1 MITKDLKKLI
11 SVLLILLTAIFL
23 VSLSVS
29 AAEPRL
35 VLRSG
40 DDSTEEYP
48 YHIAFAAWAEA
59 IDKASNGE
67 IKLEVYSN
75 AVLGYERELI
85 EGVQMGTID
94 FCTTSLGPFGSF
106 APQIN
111 VLSLP
116 YIFKDVDHLVRVLD
130 SGLSYKMNAYIE
142 EQNVGFIS
150 LGWICGGGRC
160 FYTKKPVYSVKDL
173 ANLKIRVMENDVY
186 INMVNLIGAKAVPM
200 AYGEVYSALQT
211 GVLDGAENDF
221 GAYYTQKHYEGA
233 PYYALDMHT
242 IDITGLLV
250 STKTWEKLS
259 EADKIVLLQTLPA
272 FIEAG
277 RESWAKLTIDA
288 REAVEKLGATIT
300 EVDKEEFKK
309 AVTPMWE
316 TAVKEYGSE
325 FFDFVMSVE

>member
-1 MITKDLKKLI
+1 MITINVKKSI
-11 SVLLILLTAIFL
+11 SLLMICLVAVFL
-23 VSLSVS
+23 VSLS
-29 AAEPRL
+29 ALAEPRL

-116 YIFKDVDHLVRVLD
+116 YIFKDVDHLIRVLD

-142 EQNVGFIS
+142 QQNVGFLS

-160 FYTKKPVYSVKDL
+160 FYTKKPVHSVADM
-173 ANLKIRVMENDVY
+173 ANQKIRVMENDVY
-186 INMVNLIGAKAVPM
+186 INMVNMVGAKAVPM

-259 EADKIVLLQTLPA
+259 EADKTVLLQTLPA

-277 RESWAKLTIDA
+277 RESWADLTV
-288 REAVEKLGATIT
+288 EAKEDVQKVGATIT

-309 AVTPMWE
+309 AVTPMWD
-316 TAVKEYGSE
+316 TAVKEYGSDL
-325 FFDFVMSVE
+325 FNFVMSIE

>member
-1 MITKDLKKLI
+1 MIEINFKKLM
-11 SVLLILLTAIFL
+11 AIFIICLMVVFL
-23 VSLSVS
+23 VALSTL
-29 AAEPRL
+29 AAPRL
-35 VLRSG
+35 ILRSG

-48 YHIAFAAWAEA
+48 YHIAFAAWADA

-75 AVLGYERELI
+75 AQLGYERELI

-111 VLSLP
+111 ILNLP
-116 YIFKDVDHLVRVLD
+116 YIFKDVPHLFRILD
-130 SGLSYKMNAYIE
+130 GGLSDKMNAYVE
-142 EQNVGFIS
+142 QQNVGFLS
-150 LGWICGGGRC
+150 LGWIGGGGRC
-160 FYTKKPVYSVKDL
+160 FYTKKPVNSIKDL
-173 ANLKIRVMENDVY
+173 AGLKIRVMENDVY
-186 INMVNLIGAKAVPM
+186 INMVNLVGAKAVPM

-221 GAYYTQKHYEGA
+221 GAYYTQKHFEGA
-233 PYYALDMHT
+233 PYYALDVHT

-250 STKTWEKLS
+250 STKTWNKLS
-259 EADKIVLLQTLPA
+259 DADKIILITTLPA

-277 RESWAKLTIDA
+277 RTSWAQVTIDS
-288 REAVEKLGATIT
+288 EAGVKKMGATIT

-309 AVTPMWE
+309 AVTPLWE
-316 TAVKEYGSE
+316 TSTKEYGRE